1 MKKRKYLILL
11 IITIILFT
19 GCNNKNNELKNPN
32 NDEIIQTPEE
42 DVNENENENKEEE
55 KNELLPYTYKVP
67 YDGYSVFVDVPAFPK
82 DEAGYTE
89 IFVDSS
95 KKFVSFTALRDGV
108 AEDAK
113 AAFDLIYP
121 NYHKSVDGQISINDE
136 NITETET
143 LEINGIP
150 VYRFKGTVIAG
161 LFDTWEHY
169 VYGYSFVFDNLPCAI
184 IGIVTDYDQPQEE
197 IDSVTEIVDA
207 MIKTVRSE
215 Y

>member
-1 MKKRKYLILL
+1 M
-11 IITIILFT
+11 
-19 GCNNKNNELKNPN
+19 
-32 NDEIIQTPEE
+32 
-42 DVNENENENKEEE
+42 
-55 KNELLPYTYKVP
+55 
-67 YDGYSVFVDVPAFPK
+67 
-82 DEAGYTE
+82 
-89 IFVDSS
+89 
-95 KKFVSFTALRDGV
+95 SFSALRDGV

-121 NYHKSVDGQISINDE
+121 NYHKSVDGQISIKGE
-136 NITETET
+136 NITETEA

-150 VYRFKGTVIAG
+150 VYRFKGTVIAC

-197 IDSVTEIVDA
+197 IDSVTEIVDE
-207 MIKTVRSE
+207 MIKTLRGE